1 MGWAHGSHVM
11 GTVSTGG
18 MISPMYHGE
27 VGTDRREK
35 R

>member
-1 MGWAHGSHVM
+1 MSWAHASHVV
-11 GTVSTGG
+11 GTVSAGG

-27 VGTDRREK
+27 LETDRHEK